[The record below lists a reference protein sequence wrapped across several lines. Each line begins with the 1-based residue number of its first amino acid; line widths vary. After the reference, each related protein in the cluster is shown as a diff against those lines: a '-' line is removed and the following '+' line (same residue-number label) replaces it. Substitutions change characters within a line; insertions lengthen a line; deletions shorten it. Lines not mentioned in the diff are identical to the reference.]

1 VSAPGLSPA
10 VRRLL
15 VHMRDTGDGW
25 MQGDPVGST
34 NAVLAAE
41 RRGLV
46 FVERDALGLPGSA
59 ELTERGAAEAR
70 LYP

>member
-1 VSAPGLSPA
+1 
-10 VRRLL
+10 
-15 VHMRDTGDGW
+15 MRDTGDGW